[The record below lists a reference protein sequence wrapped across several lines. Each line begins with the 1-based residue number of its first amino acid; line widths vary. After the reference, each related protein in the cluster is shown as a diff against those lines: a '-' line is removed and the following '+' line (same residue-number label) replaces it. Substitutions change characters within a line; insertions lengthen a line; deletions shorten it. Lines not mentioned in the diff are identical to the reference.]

1 MFVRFCGLFLAPLFF
16 MKNTMKKI
24 AMLGKVTNLKTRI
37 KDYHLVAK
45 TFEEFVL
52 RQERFIERVS
62 WRTQLP
68 PKLIKTL
75 IRESTTIM
83 TFAVL
88 LGFDLRQFKGAAIGA
103 AVGFVVLL
111 GNAAF
116 RIMFIKEING
126 VNLEIVEI

>member
-1 MFVRFCGLFLAPLFF
+1 

-37 KDYHLVAK
+37 KHYHLVAK
-45 TFEEFVL
+45 TLEAFVL

-62 WRTQLP
+62 WLTQLP
-68 PKLIKTL
+68 PNLIKTL

-83 TFAVL
+83 TFAIF

-103 AVGFVVLL
+103 AFGFVVLL
-111 GNAAF
+111 GNAAL
-116 RIMFIKEING
+116 RIMFIKELNG
-126 VNLEIVEI
+126 INLEIVEN